1 MPKPF
6 TMKSQLLTFFF
17 VIVSIFSL
25 QAQENSVARQW
36 DEVVLQAIRNDN
48 ARPTIHAR
56 NLFHIHAAM
65 YDAWAIFDD
74 TAKTYLIGQSL
85 NGFNSPFNGIETPSS
100 IQVAREEAIT
110 YAAYRMLINRYQ
122 YSPNWLNTLTMA
134 NFVMLGLGYSTAI
147 TSTDYSDGDPAK
159 LGNYIASQYI
169 AYGNQDGSNQLLN
182 YSNQYYIPL
191 NPALLPVFAGNSNV
205 IDINRWQ
212 PLNLAN
218 FVDQNGFPGLP
229 TPAALSPEWGNV
241 KPFSLTEADKTVHIR
256 DGNFWNVYKDPGP
269 PPLLLPGDTA
279 TLDHP
284 FVFGNVM
291 VATWSS
297 HLTPDDA
304 TLIDISPASVC
315 NIPALPQTLTDYPN
329 FYNLL
334 EGGDIGTGRSLNPVT
349 GQPYAPELVKRGD
362 FTRVL
367 AEFWADGPQS
377 ETPPGHWFKI
387 MNVVH
392 DHPLFVR
399 KWGGEGEI
407 LNDLEWDV
415 KSYFAMGGAVHDAAI
430 CAWGIKGYYDGSR
443 PISVIRKMADNGQ
456 SSDPTLPNYHYQGL
470 PLIPDYIELVQP
482 ADTLNG
488 FMSGDIGEVKV
499 RSWKGPS
506 YIPNPTN
513 TYAGADWILA
523 KNWWPYQRPTFV
535 TPPFPGY
542 ISGHSTYSRTAA
554 EVMTAI
560 TGTEFFPGGIGE
572 FYAAQNQYL
581 VFEEGPSTD
590 VTLQWATY
598 RDAADQCSL
607 SRIWGGI
614 HAAFDD
620 IPGRKIGIELGP
632 QAVHYAE
639 SINNAVVPHVVNVT
653 FSDPIISSSDIGNSV
668 SAIFHFNRAMAP
680 AALPAVTFVST
691 DLIALGVLS
700 QTNSFWLNDSAF
712 VVEYAVAQATQ
723 QYSGIN
729 FRVVGGKATDGCFA
743 RAYVGG
749 NWKVDMIRPEVTAS
763 VASDIWVTDATAA
776 VGTTEVTLY
785 FNKTMDTNFPA
796 ILSFTDQMP
805 AGLSQNTTAGY
816 WFNAS
821 TYHAVFDV
829 TDLNEEWVNVNLH
842 SLSAIDLAGNPQVE
856 DTLLNVLNIDTRNPA
871 VNVVSSNTVLTDATA
886 GQTFQLTFTFEED
899 MNVSETPAVTFV
911 EGNPLLNSISL
922 LSSTWNS
929 ATEFVVDYLA
939 NDGQELF
946 PALTPIISAND
957 IHGNAAVVVESNV
970 FMIDTENP
978 TVIQIIPSTNLYQG
992 LTSDF
997 YIDVVYS
1004 EPMIASSAP
1013 TLTFADPFV
1022 LDYFT
1027 LTGAAWIDAVTY
1039 RFTYTLTLLDAPFTS
1054 LNLNVSLAD
1063 GLDAVGNPFI
1073 SSDFTDVISIDIIG
1087 SVSESALNAI
1097 HVFPNPSSDVV
1108 IVEGIHSM
1116 LNLTV
1121 RDEVGRIIHA
1131 GKSASRIE
1139 LNVSNWASGIYLME
1153 FNDGKGLKQVRF
1165 IKR

>member
-1 MPKPF
+1 
-6 TMKSQLLTFFF
+6 MKSFLLGLAILFTSAF
-17 VIVSIFSL
+17 SIH
-25 QAQENSVARQW
+25 AQEYSIARQW

-48 ARPTIHAR
+48 ARPTVHAR

-65 YDAWAIFDD
+65 YDAWALFDD
-74 TAKTYLIGQSL
+74 TSKTYLIGQTL
-85 NGFNSPFNGIETPSS
+85 NGFTSPFNGIESPLNVQ
-100 IQVAREEAIT
+100 IAREKAIT
-110 YAAYRMLINRYQ
+110 YAAYRLIVNRYQ

-134 NFVMLGLGYSTAI
+134 NFVMMGLGYN
-147 TSTDYSDGDPAK
+147 TSVTSIDYSDGDAAK
-159 LGNYIASQYI
+159 LGNYIAAQYI
-169 AYGNQDGSNQLLN
+169 AYGNQDGSNQQLN
-182 YSNQYYIPL
+182 YSNQYYFPI
-191 NPALLPVFAGNSNV
+191 NPALLPVFAGNPN
-205 IDINRWQ
+205 ILDINRWQ

-241 KPFSLTEADKTVHIR
+241 KPFSLTEADKTVHFR

-269 PPLLLPGDTA
+269 PPMLLAGDTA
-279 TLDHP
+279 SLNHP
-284 FVFGNVM
+284 FVYGNVM

-297 HLTPDDA
+297 HLSPDDPMV
-304 TLIDISPASVC
+304 IDISPASTC
-315 NIPALPQTLTDYPN
+315 NVLSYPETLSDYPS

-334 EGGDIGTGRSLNPVT
+334 EGGDNGMGRPLNPVS
-349 GQPYAPELVKRGD
+349 GLPYEPQMVKRGD

-367 AEFWADGPQS
+367 AEFWADGPSS

-387 MNVVH
+387 MNYVH

-407 LNDLEWDV
+407 LEDLEWDV
-415 KSYFAMGGAVHDAAI
+415 KAYFAMGGAVHDAAI

-443 PISVIRKMADNGQ
+443 PVSVIRKMADYGQ
-456 SSDPTLPNYHYQGL
+456 SASDTLPNYHPQGL
-470 PLIPDYIELVQP
+470 PLIPNYIELVQP
-482 ADTLNG
+482 QDTLSG
-488 FMSGDIGEVKV
+488 FMSGDIGQVKI
-499 RSWKGPS
+499 RTWKGPS

-513 TYAGADWILA
+513 TYAGVDWILA
-523 KNWWPYQRPTFV
+523 KNWWPYQRPSFV
-535 TPPFPGY
+535 TPPFPGF

-554 EVMTAI
+554 EVMTAL
-560 TGTEFFPGGIGE
+560 TGNEFFPGGMGE

-590 VTLQWATY
+590 ITLQWATY
-598 RDAADQCSL
+598 QDAADQCSL

-614 HAAFDD
+614 HAPYDD
-620 IPGRKIGIELGP
+620 IPGRKIGMEVGP
-632 QAVHYAE
+632 QAFHYAE
-639 SINNAVVPHVVNVT
+639 SINNAIVPHIVNVT
-653 FSDPIISSSDIGNSV
+653 FSDPIVSSSDIANTV
-668 SAIFHFNRAMAP
+668 SAFFHFNKPMSP
-680 AALPAVTFVST
+680 SDVPAVTFASI
-691 DLIALGVLS
+691 DLASLGILI
-700 QTNSFWLNDSAF
+700 QTNVFWLNDTVLVA
-712 VVEYAVAQATQ
+712 EYAVAQAFQ

-743 RAYVGG
+743 RAFVGG
-749 NWKVDMIRPEVTAS
+749 NWKIDMVRPEVTAS

-776 VGTTEVTLY
+776 AGTTEVTLY
-785 FNKTMDTNFPA
+785 FNKTMNTNFPA
-796 ILSFTDQMP
+796 ILSYTDQVP
-805 AGLSQNTTAGY
+805 AGLLQNTTAGY
-816 WFNAS
+816 WSNAS

-829 TDLNEEWVNVNLH
+829 SDMNEEWLNVNLH
-842 SLSAIDLAGNPQVE
+842 SLTASDLAGNLQVE

-871 VNVVSSNTVLTDATA
+871 VNVVSTNAVLTDATA

-899 MNVSETPAVTFV
+899 MNVSEIPLVTFV
-911 EGNPLLNSISL
+911 EGDPTINSISL

-929 ATEFVVDYLA
+929 ATEFVVEYLE

-946 PALTPIISAND
+946 SALTPIISVYD
-957 IHGNAAVVVESNV
+957 IHGNAAVDAEASV
-970 FMIDTENP
+970 FTIDTENP
-978 TVIQIIPSTNLYQG
+978 TVVQIIPSTTLYEG

-1004 EPMIASSAP
+1004 ESMSATATP
-1013 TLTFADPFV
+1013 TLTFADPII

-1027 LTGAAWIDAVTY
+1027 LTNGAWIDGFTY
-1039 RFTYTLTLLDAPFTS
+1039 RFIYTLTLQGMPFS
-1054 LNLNVSLAD
+1054 SADIDVNLANGTDEL
-1063 GLDAVGNPFI
+1063 GNPFI
-1073 SSDFTDVISIDIIG
+1073 TSDFADVLTIDIFG

-1121 RDEVGRIIHA
+1121 RDEVGRIIYA
-1131 GKSASRIE
+1131 GRSASRIE

-1153 FNDGKGLKQVRF
+1153 FNDGKGMKQVRF
-1165 IKR
+1165 IRR

>member
-1 MPKPF
+1 
-6 TMKSQLLTFFF
+6 MKSLLLGL
-17 VIVSIFSL
+17 SILFISVFSI
-25 QAQENSVARQW
+25 QAQEFSVARQW

-85 NGFNSPFNGIETPSS
+85 NGFNSPFDGIETPAN
-100 IQVAREEAIT
+100 IQVAREKAIT

-159 LGNYIASQYI
+159 LGNYIAAQYI

-182 YSNQYYIPL
+182 YSNQYYVPV
-191 NPALLPVFAGNSNV
+191 NAPMLPVFPGNPNNTY
-205 IDINRWQ
+205 INRWQ

-229 TPAALSPEWGNV
+229 TPSALSHEWGNV
-241 KPFSLTEADKTVHIR
+241 KPFSLTEADKTVHFR
-256 DGNFWNVYKDPGP
+256 DGNFWNVYKDPGM
-269 PPLLLPGDTA
+269 LPVLSPNDTA
-279 TLDHP
+279 TLDNP

-297 HLTPDDA
+297 HLSPDDA

-315 NIPALPQTLTDYPN
+315 NIPALPETPNDYPN

-349 GQPYAPELVKRGD
+349 GQPYTPELVKRGD

-399 KWGGEGEI
+399 KWGGEGEV

-415 KSYFAMGGAVHDAAI
+415 KAYFAMGGAVHDAAI

-443 PISVIRKMADNGQ
+443 PVSVIRKMADNGQ
-456 SSDPTLPNYHYQGL
+456 SSDPALPNYHFQGL

-488 FMSGDIGEVKV
+488 FMSGDIGQVKV
-499 RSWKGPS
+499 RAWKGPS

-535 TPPFPGY
+535 TPPFAGY
-542 ISGHSTYSRTAA
+542 ISGHSTFSRTAA

-572 FYAAQNQYL
+572 FLATQNQYL

-614 HAAFDD
+614 HAAYDD

-632 QAVHYAE
+632 QAVHFAE
-639 SINNAVVPHVVNVT
+639 TINNAVVPHVVNVT
-653 FSDPIISSSDIGNSV
+653 FSDPIISSADIGNSV

-796 ILSFTDQMP
+796 ILSFTDQTP
-805 AGLSQNTTAGY
+805 AGLSQNTAAGY
-816 WFNAS
+816 WSNAS

-829 TDLNEEWVNVNLH
+829 SDMNEQLENVNLH

-871 VNVVSSNTVLTDATA
+871 VNVISSNTVLTDATA

-899 MNVSETPAVTFV
+899 MNVSETPVVTFA

-929 ATEFVVDYLA
+929 ATEFVVEYLE

-946 PALTPIISAND
+946 PALTPIINAND

-997 YIDVVYS
+997 YIEVVYS

-1054 LNLNVSLAD
+1054 LNLNVGLAD

-1121 RDEVGRIIHA
+1121 RDEVGRIIHT

-1153 FNDGKGLKQVRF
+1153 FNDGKGLKQVRL

>member
-1 MPKPF
+1 MRAKF
-6 TMKSQLLTFFF
+6 ILF
-17 VIVSIFSL
+17 VILFLSVFFGN
-25 QAQENSVARQW
+25 AQEQSVARAW

-65 YDAWAIFDD
+65 YDAWALFDD
-74 TAKTYLIGQSL
+74 TAKTYLIGQNL
-85 NGFNSPFNGIETPSS
+85 NGFNSAYNGLAEPAD
-100 IQVAREEAIT
+100 IQIAREKAIS
-110 YAAYRMLINRYQ
+110 YAAYRMIINRYQ
-122 YSPNWLNTLTMA
+122 YSPNYANTLTMA
-134 NFVMLGLGYSTAI
+134 NFIMLGLGYSTAVNSI
-147 TSTDYSDGDPAK
+147 DYSDGDPAK

-182 YSNQYYIPL
+182 YSNQYYVPV
-191 NPALLPVFAGNSNV
+191 NAPMLPVFPGNPNNTY
-205 IDINRWQ
+205 INRWQ

-229 TPAALSPEWGNV
+229 TPSALSPEWGNV
-241 KPFSLTEADKTVHIR
+241 KPFSLTEADKTIHFR
-256 DGNFWNVYKDPGP
+256 DGNFWNVFKDPGAP
-269 PPLLLPGDTA
+269 PVLLPTDT
-279 TLDHP
+279 TSLDHP
-284 FVFGNVM
+284 FVYGNVM

-297 HLTPDDA
+297 HLSPDD
-304 TLIDISPASVC
+304 TLLIDISPASVC
-315 NIPALPQTLTDYPN
+315 NIPALPETPNDYPN

-334 EGGDIGTGRSLNPVT
+334 EGGDIGTGRELNPIT
-349 GQPYAPELVKRGD
+349 GQPYTPELVKRGD

-367 AEFWADGPQS
+367 AEFWADGPSS

-407 LNDLEWDV
+407 LDDLEWDV
-415 KSYFAMGGAVHDAAI
+415 KSYFAMGGAMHDAAI
-430 CAWGIKGYYDGSR
+430 CAWGIKGFYDGSR
-443 PISVIRKMADNGQ
+443 PVSVIRKMADNGQ
-456 SSDPTLPNYHYQGL
+456 SSDSLLPNYHFQGL
-470 PLIPDYIELVQP
+470 PLIPNYIELVQP

-488 FMSGDIGEVKV
+488 FMTGDIGQVKV
-499 RSWKGPS
+499 RAWKGPN
-506 YIPNPTN
+506 YIPNPLN

-535 TPPFPGY
+535 TPPFAGY

-560 TGTEFFPGGIGE
+560 TGSEFFPGGIGE
-572 FYAAQNQYL
+572 FLATQDQYL

-614 HAAFDD
+614 HAGFDD

-632 QAVHYAE
+632 QAVQFAE
-639 SINNAVVPHVVNVT
+639 SINNAVVPHVVSVT
-653 FSDPIISSSDIGNSV
+653 FSDPIISSSDIGNNV
-668 SAIFHFNRAMAP
+668 SAFFNFNKPMSAGAI
-680 AALPAVTFVST
+680 PAVTFASV
-691 DLIALGVLS
+691 DLSALGILTQS
-700 QTNSFWLNDSAF
+700 NIFWLNDSTL
-712 VVEYAVAQATQ
+712 VVEYLVAQATQ
-723 QYSGIN
+723 PYSGIN
-729 FRVVGGKATDGCFA
+729 FRVVGGKGIDGCFA

-749 NWKVDMIRPEVTAS
+749 NWKVDMVRPEVTAS
-763 VASDIWVTDATAA
+763 VASDIWITDATAT

-785 FNKTMDTNFPA
+785 FNKTMDTNAPA
-796 ILSFTDQMP
+796 ILSFTDQAP
-805 AGLSQNTTAGY
+805 AGLSQEIAAGY
-816 WFNAS
+816 WSNAS
-821 TYHAVFDV
+821 TYHAVFNV
-829 TDLNEEWVNVNLH
+829 TDLNEEWVNVALH
-842 SLSAIDLAGNPQVE
+842 SLTASDLAGNLQIE
-856 DTLLNVLNIDTRNPA
+856 DTLIDVLNIDTRNPA
-871 VNVVSSNTVLTDATA
+871 VNVVASNNVLSDATA
-886 GQTFQLTFTFEED
+886 GQTFQLTFTFDED
-899 MNVSETPAVTFV
+899 VNNSETPVVTFV
-911 EGNPLLNSISL
+911 EGNPELNSISL

-929 ATEFVVDYLA
+929 ASEFVVEYLE
-939 NDGQELF
+939 NDGQELL
-946 PALTPIISAND
+946 PALTPMISAND

-978 TVIQIIPSTNLYQG
+978 TVVQIIPSTTLYEG

-1004 EPMIASSAP
+1004 EAMTASTAP
-1013 TLTFADPFV
+1013 VLTFADPFI

-1027 LTGAAWIDAVTY
+1027 QTGGAWIDGTTY
-1039 RFTYTLTLLDAPFTS
+1039 RFTYTLTTLDAPFTS
-1054 LNLNVSLAD
+1054 MNLTVSLANGID
-1063 GLDAVGNPFI
+1063 LVGNPFI
-1073 SSDFTDVISIDIIG
+1073 NSDFVDVISIDIVG

-1139 LNVSNWASGIYLME
+1139 LNVSSWASGIYLME

-1165 IKR
+1165 IKK

>member
-1 MPKPF
+1 
-6 TMKSQLLTFFF
+6 MKAKIILSVLFIL
-17 VIVSIFSL
+17 SIFYSS
-25 QAQENSVARQW
+25 AQEYSVARQW

-48 ARPTIHAR
+48 ARPTVHAR

-85 NGFNSPFNGIETPSS
+85 NGFNSTYNGMAEPTN
-100 IQVAREEAIT
+100 IQIAREKAIS

-122 YSPNWLNTLTMA
+122 FSPNWANTLTMA
-134 NFVMLGLGYSTAI
+134 NFVMFGLGYNTSVI
-147 TSTDYSDGDPAK
+147 STDYSDGDPAK
-159 LGNYIASQYI
+159 LGNYIAAQYI

-182 YSNQYYIPL
+182 YANQYYVPV
-191 NPALLPVFAGNSNV
+191 NTPLLPVFPGNPNLT
-205 IDINRWQ
+205 DINHWQ

-241 KPFSLTEADKTVHIR
+241 KPFSLTEADKTVHFR
-256 DGNFWNVYKDPGP
+256 NGNFWNVFKDPGMP
-269 PPLLLPGDTA
+269 PMLMPGDTA

-284 FVFGNVM
+284 FVWGNVM

-297 HLTPDDA
+297 HLSPDDT

-315 NIPALPQTLTDYPN
+315 NVQALPETFADFPQ

-334 EGGDIGTGRSLNPVT
+334 EGGDNGIGRPLNPIT
-349 GQPYAPELVKRGD
+349 GQPYSPQWVKRGD

-367 AEFWADGPQS
+367 AEFWADGPSS

-399 KWGGEGEI
+399 KWAGEGEI
-407 LNDLEWDV
+407 LDDLEWDV
-415 KSYFAMGGAVHDAAI
+415 KAYFAMGGAVHDAAI

-456 SSDPTLPNYHYQGL
+456 SSDPSLPNYHFQGL
-470 PLIPDYIELVQP
+470 PLIPNYIELVQP

-488 FMSGDIGEVKV
+488 FMSGDIGQVKI
-499 RSWKGPS
+499 RTWKGPS
-506 YIPNPTN
+506 YIPNPLN
-513 TYAGADWILA
+513 TYAGVGWILA
-523 KNWWPYQRPTFV
+523 KNWWPYQRPSFV

-542 ISGHSTYSRTAA
+542 VSGHSTYSRTAA
-554 EVMTAI
+554 EVMTMI
-560 TGTEFFPGGIGE
+560 TGSQFFPGGMGE
-572 FYAAQNQYL
+572 FFAAQNQYL

-590 VTLQWATY
+590 VDLQWATY
-598 RDAADQCSL
+598 QDASDQCSL

-614 HAAFDD
+614 HAPFDD
-620 IPGRKIGIELGP
+620 IAGRKIGIELGP
-632 QAVHYAE
+632 QAVHFAE
-639 SINNAVVPHVVNVT
+639 SINNAVVPHVVSVT

-668 SAIFHFNRAMAP
+668 SAFFHFNKPMSAGAIP
-680 AALPAVTFVST
+680 TVTFASV
-691 DLIALGVLS
+691 DLSALGVLTQS
-700 QTNSFWLNDSAF
+700 NVFWLNDSTL
-712 VVEYAVAQATQ
+712 VVDYLVAQATQ
-723 QYSGIN
+723 PYSGIN
-729 FRVVGGKATDGCFA
+729 LRVVGGKGLDGCFA

-749 NWKVDMIRPEVTAS
+749 NWKIDMVRPEVTAS
-763 VASDIWVTDATAA
+763 VASDIWVTDATA
-776 VGTTEVTLY
+776 VTGTTEVTLY
-785 FNKTMDTNFPA
+785 FNKTMNTNFPA
-796 ILSFTDQMP
+796 ILSFTDQTP
-805 AGLSQNTTAGY
+805 LGLSQNTAAGY
-816 WFNAS
+816 WSNAS
-821 TYHAVFDV
+821 TYHAVFNV
-829 TDLNEEWVNVNLH
+829 TDLNEEWVNVALH
-842 SLSAIDLAGNPQVE
+842 SLTASDLAGNLQIE

-871 VNVVSSNTVLTDATA
+871 VNVVSSNTVLTDATT

-899 MNVSETPAVTFV
+899 MNVSETPVVTFV
-911 EGNPLLNSISL
+911 EGDPELNSISL
-922 LSSTWNS
+922 ISSTWTS
-929 ATEFVVDYLA
+929 ATEYVVEYLE

-946 PALTPIISAND
+946 PALTPMISATD

-978 TVIQIIPSTNLYQG
+978 TVVQIIPSTTLYEG

-1004 EPMIASSAP
+1004 EAMTASTAP
-1013 TLTFADPFV
+1013 VLTFADPFV

-1027 LTGAAWIDAVTY
+1027 QTGATWINATTY

-1054 LNLNVSLAD
+1054 MNLTVSLAN
-1063 GLDAVGNPFI
+1063 GLDLVGNPFI
-1073 SSDFTDVISIDIIG
+1073 NSDFADVISIDIVG

-1097 HVFPNPSSDVV
+1097 HVFPNPSSDMV

-1165 IKR
+1165 IKK

>member
-1 MPKPF
+1 MKP
-6 TMKSQLLTFFF
+6 LLLGFLLL
-17 VIVSIFSL
+17 IISAFSM
-25 QAQENSVARQW
+25 QAQEYSVARQW

-74 TAKTYLIGQSL
+74 TAKTYLIGQTL
-85 NGFNSPFNGIETPSS
+85 NGFNSPFDGIEAPEN
-100 IQVAREEAIT
+100 IQVAREKAIT
-110 YAAYRMLINRYQ
+110 YAAYRMIVNRYQ
-122 YSPNWLNTLTMA
+122 FSPNWLNTLTMA
-134 NFVMLGLGYSTAI
+134 NFVMFGMGYNTSV

-159 LGNYIASQYI
+159 LGNYIAAQYI

-182 YSNQYYIPL
+182 YSNQYYV
-191 NPALLPVFAGNSNV
+191 PANAPMLPVFPGNPNNTF
-205 IDINRWQ
+205 INRWQ

-229 TPAALSPEWGNV
+229 TPSALSPEWGNV
-241 KPFSLTEADKTVHIR
+241 KPFSLTESDKTVKFR

-269 PPLLLPGDTA
+269 PPLLLPEDTA
-279 TLDHP
+279 TLEHP

-315 NIPALPQTLTDYPN
+315 NIPALPETPNDYPN

-334 EGGDIGTGRSLNPVT
+334 QGGDIGTGRPLNPVT
-349 GQPYAPELVKRGD
+349 GQPYSPEFVKRGD

-392 DHPLFVR
+392 DHPLFVK
-399 KWGGEGEI
+399 KWAGEGEI
-407 LNDLEWDV
+407 LDDLEWDV
-415 KSYFAMGGAVHDAAI
+415 KAYFAMGGAMHDAAI
-430 CAWGIKGYYDGSR
+430 CAWGIKGFYDGSR
-443 PISVIRKMADNGQ
+443 PVSVIRKMADNGQ

-470 PLIPDYIELVQP
+470 PLIPGFIELVQP
-482 ADTLNG
+482 ADVGNV
-488 FMSGDIGEVKV
+488 FMSGDIGQVKI

-535 TPPFPGY
+535 TPPFAGY

-572 FYAAQNQYL
+572 FLATQNQYL

-614 HAAFDD
+614 HAAYDD

-639 SINNAVVPHVVNVT
+639 AINDAVVPHVVNVT
-653 FSDPIISSSDIGNSV
+653 FSDPIISSSDIGNNV
-668 SAIFHFNRAMAP
+668 SAIFHFNRAMSP
-680 AALPAVTFVST
+680 AALPTVSFASI
-691 DLIALGVLS
+691 DLESMGILTQS
-700 QTNSFWLNDSAF
+700 NIFWLNDSAL
-712 VVEYAVAQATQ
+712 VVEYTVAQADQ

-729 FRVVGGKATDGCFA
+729 FRVLGGKATDGCFA
-743 RAYVGG
+743 RAFIGG
-749 NWKVDMIRPEVTAS
+749 SWKIDMVRPEVTAA
-763 VASDIWVTDATAA
+763 VASDIWITDATAA
-776 VGTTEVTLY
+776 AGTTEVTLY

-796 ILSFTDQMP
+796 ILSFTDQTP
-805 AGLSQNTTAGY
+805 AGLSQNTAAGY
-816 WFNAS
+816 WSNAS
-821 TYHAVFDV
+821 TYHAVFNV
-829 TDLNEEWVNVNLH
+829 SDLNEEWVNVNLH
-842 SLSAIDLAGNPQVE
+842 SFTASDLAGNLQIE
-856 DTLLNVLNIDTRNPA
+856 DTLVNVLNIDTRNPVFNA
-871 VNVVSSNTVLTDATA
+871 VSSNAVLTDATA

-899 MNVSETPAVTFV
+899 MNVSETPTVTFV
-911 EGNPLLNSISL
+911 EGDPLLNSISL
-922 LSSTWNS
+922 LSSNWNS
-929 ATEFVVDYLA
+929 ATEFVVEYLE

-946 PALTPIISAND
+946 PALTPIISVYD
-957 IHGNAAVVVESNV
+957 IHGNAVVDADGSV
-970 FMIDTENP
+970 FAIDTENP
-978 TVIQIIPSTNLYQG
+978 TVVQIIPSTTLYEG

-997 YIDVVYS
+997 YIDVIYS
-1004 EPMIASSAP
+1004 EAMSPTATP
-1013 TLTFADPFV
+1013 TLTFEDPFV

-1027 LTGAAWIDAVTY
+1027 LTGATWIDAVTY

-1054 LNLNVSLAD
+1054 LNLNVSLTD

-1073 SSDFTDVISIDIIG
+1073 SSDFTDVISIDIVG
-1087 SVSESALNAI
+1087 SVSDSALNTI
-1097 HVFPNPSSDVV
+1097 HIFPNPSSDRV

-1121 RDEVGRIIHA
+1121 RDEVGRIIYA
-1131 GKSASRIE
+1131 GRSASRIE

-1153 FNDGKGLKQVRF
+1153 FNDGKGMKQVRF
-1165 IKR
+1165 VKK

>member
-1 MPKPF
+1 
-6 TMKSQLLTFFF
+6 MKAKFILF
-17 VIVSIFSL
+17 VILILSVYFGN
-25 QAQENSVARQW
+25 AQEYSVARQW

-85 NGFNSPFNGIETPSS
+85 NGFNSPFDGIETPSN
-100 IQVAREEAIT
+100 IQTARETAIT

-122 YSPNWLNTLTMA
+122 YSPSWSNTLTMA
-134 NFVMLGLGYSTAI
+134 NFVMLGLGYNTAV
-147 TSTDYSDGDPAK
+147 TSTNYSDGDPAK
-159 LGNYIASQYI
+159 LGNYIAAQYI

-182 YSNQYYIPL
+182 YANQYYAPV
-191 NPALLPVFAGNSNV
+191 NAPMLPVFPGNPNNTY
-205 IDINRWQ
+205 INRWQ

-229 TPAALSPEWGNV
+229 TPSALSPEWGNV
-241 KPFSLTEADKTVHIR
+241 KPFSLTEADKTVHFR
-256 DGNFWNVYKDPGP
+256 DGNFWNVFKDPGAP
-269 PPLLLPGDTA
+269 PILLPTDT
-279 TLDHP
+279 TSLDHP
-284 FVFGNVM
+284 FVYGNVM

-297 HLTPDDA
+297 HLTPDDT

-315 NIPALPQTLTDYPN
+315 NIPALPETPNDYPN

-349 GQPYAPELVKRGD
+349 GQPYTPELVKRGD

-392 DHPLFVR
+392 DHPLFVK

-407 LNDLEWDV
+407 LDDLEWDV
-415 KSYFAMGGAVHDAAI
+415 KAYFAMGGAVHDAAI

-443 PISVIRKMADNGQ
+443 PVSVIRKMADNGQ
-456 SSDPTLPNYHYQGL
+456 SSNPSLPNYHFQGL
-470 PLIPDYIELVQP
+470 PLIPNYIELVQP

-535 TPPFPGY
+535 TPPFAGY

-614 HAAFDD
+614 HAGFDD

-632 QAVHYAE
+632 QAVHFAE
-639 SINNAVVPHVVNVT
+639 NIHNVVVPHVVNVT
-653 FSDPIISSSDIGNSV
+653 FSDPIISSSDIGNTV

-680 AALPAVTFVST
+680 AVLPTVTFASV
-691 DLIALGVLS
+691 DLASLGILTQSNV
-700 QTNSFWLNDSAF
+700 FWLNDSAL
-712 VVEYAVAQATQ
+712 VVEYAVAQADQ

-749 NWKVDMIRPEVTAS
+749 NWKIDMVRPELTAS

-776 VGTTEVTLY
+776 AGTTEVTLY

-796 ILSFTDQMP
+796 ILSFTDQTP
-805 AGLSQNTTAGY
+805 AGLSQNTAAGY
-816 WFNAS
+816 WSNSS
-821 TYHAVFDV
+821 TYHAVFNV
-829 TDLNEEWVNVNLH
+829 SDLNEEWVNVNLH
-842 SLSAIDLAGNPQVE
+842 SLTASDLAGNLQIE
-856 DTLLNVLNIDTRNPA
+856 DTLLNVLNIDTHNPA
-871 VNVVSSNTVLTDATA
+871 VNVVSTNAVLTDATA

-899 MNVSETPAVTFV
+899 MNVSQIPVVTFV
-911 EGNPLLNSISL
+911 EGDPTINSISL

-929 ATEFVVDYLA
+929 ATEFVVEYLE

-946 PALTPIISAND
+946 SALTPIISVYD
-957 IHGNAAVVVESNV
+957 IHGNAAVDADASV
-970 FMIDTENP
+970 FTIDTENP
-978 TVIQIIPSTNLYQG
+978 TVVQIIPSTTLYEG

-1004 EPMIASSAP
+1004 ETMSASVTP

-1027 LTGAAWIDAVTY
+1027 LTGATWIDAVTY

-1054 LNLNVSLAD
+1054 LNLNVSLAG

-1131 GKSASRIE
+1131 GRSASRIE

-1165 IKR
+1165 VKK

>member
-1 MPKPF
+1 
-6 TMKSQLLTFFF
+6 MKSFLLGL
-17 VIVSIFSL
+17 SILFISVFSI
-25 QAQENSVARQW
+25 QAQEFSVARQW

-65 YDAWAIFDD
+65 YDAWALFDD

-85 NGFNSPFNGIETPSS
+85 NGFNSPFNGIETPAN
-100 IQVAREEAIT
+100 IQLAREKAIT

-134 NFVMLGLGYSTAI
+134 NFVMFGLGYNTAE

-159 LGNYIASQYI
+159 LGNYIAAQYI

-182 YSNQYYIPL
+182 YSNQYYVPV
-191 NPALLPVFAGNSNV
+191 NAPMLPVFPGNPNNTY
-205 IDINRWQ
+205 INRWQ

-229 TPAALSPEWGNV
+229 TPAALSHEWGNV
-241 KPFSLTEADKTVHIR
+241 KPFSLTEADKTVHFR
-256 DGNFWNVYKDPGP
+256 DGNFWNVYKDPGM
-269 PPLLLPGDTA
+269 LPVLSPNDTA
-279 TLDHP
+279 TLDNP

-297 HLTPDDA
+297 HLSPDDA

-315 NIPALPQTLTDYPN
+315 NIPALPETPNDYPN

-334 EGGDIGTGRSLNPVT
+334 EGGDIGAGRSLNPVT
-349 GQPYAPELVKRGD
+349 GQPYTPELVKRGD

-399 KWGGEGEI
+399 KWGGEGEV

-415 KSYFAMGGAVHDAAI
+415 KAYFAMGGAVHDAAI

-443 PISVIRKMADNGQ
+443 PVSVIRKMADNGQ
-456 SSDPTLPNYHYQGL
+456 SSDPALPNYHFQGL
-470 PLIPDYIELVQP
+470 PLIPNYIELVQP

-488 FMSGDIGEVKV
+488 FMSGDIGQVKV
-499 RSWKGPS
+499 RAWKGPS

-535 TPPFPGY
+535 TPPFAGY
-542 ISGHSTYSRTAA
+542 ISGHSTFSRTAA

-572 FYAAQNQYL
+572 FLATQNQYL

-614 HAAFDD
+614 HAAYDD

-632 QAVHYAE
+632 QAVHFAE
-639 SINNAVVPHVVNVT
+639 TINNAVVPHVVNVT
-653 FSDPIISSSDIGNSV
+653 FSDPIISSADIGNSV

-763 VASDIWVTDATAA
+763 VAADIWVTDATAA

-796 ILSFTDQMP
+796 ILSFTDQTP

-816 WFNAS
+816 WSNAS

-829 TDLNEEWVNVNLH
+829 SDMNEQLENVNLH

-899 MNVSETPAVTFV
+899 MNVSETPLVTFA
-911 EGNPLLNSISL
+911 EGDPLLNSISL
-922 LSSTWNS
+922 LSSNWNS
-929 ATEFVVDYLA
+929 STEFVVEYLE

-1087 SVSESALNAI
+1087 SVSESALNSI

-1165 IKR
+1165 VKK

>member
-1 MPKPF
+1 
-6 TMKSQLLTFFF
+6 MKSLLLAL
-17 VIVSIFSL
+17 SILFISAFSV
-25 QAQENSVARQW
+25 QAQEYSVARQW
-36 DEVVLQAIRNDN
+36 DEVVIQAIRNDN

-85 NGFNSPFNGIETPSS
+85 NGFNSPFNGIETPAN
-100 IQVAREEAIT
+100 IQLAREKAIT

-134 NFVMLGLGYSTAI
+134 NFVMFGLGYNTAE

-169 AYGNQDGSNQLLN
+169 AYGNQDGSNQQLN

-191 NPALLPVFAGNSNV
+191 NPALLPVFAGNPNV

-256 DGNFWNVYKDPGP
+256 DGNYWNVYKDPGP

-284 FVFGNVM
+284 FVYGNVM

-297 HLTPDDA
+297 HLSPDDPM
-304 TLIDISPASVC
+304 IMDISPASTC
-315 NIPALPQTLTDYPN
+315 NVLSYPETWADYPS

-334 EGGDIGTGRSLNPVT
+334 EGGDNGMGRPLNPVT
-349 GQPYAPELVKRGD
+349 GLPYAPQLVKRGD

-387 MNVVH
+387 MNYVH

-399 KWGGEGEI
+399 KWGGEGEV
-407 LNDLEWDV
+407 LEDLEWDV
-415 KSYFAMGGAVHDAAI
+415 KAYFAMGGAVHDAAI

-443 PISVIRKMADNGQ
+443 PVSAIRKMADYGQ
-456 SSDPTLPNYHYQGL
+456 STSDTLPNYHPLGL
-470 PLIPDYIELVQP
+470 PLIPNYFELVQP

-488 FMSGDIGEVKV
+488 FMSGDIGQVKI
-499 RSWKGPS
+499 RTWKGPS
-506 YIPNPTN
+506 YIPNPVN
-513 TYAGADWILA
+513 TYAGVDWILA
-523 KNWWPYQRPTFV
+523 KNWWPYQRPSFV

-554 EVMTAI
+554 EVMTAL
-560 TGTEFFPGGIGE
+560 TGTEFFPGGMGE

-590 VTLQWATY
+590 ITLQWATY
-598 RDAADQCSL
+598 QDAADQCSL

-614 HAAFDD
+614 HAPYDD
-620 IPGRKIGIELGP
+620 IPGRKIGMEMGP
-632 QAVHYAE
+632 QAFHFAE

-653 FSDPIISSSDIGNSV
+653 FSDPIISSSDIGNTV
-668 SAIFHFNRAMAP
+668 SATFHFNRAMAA
-680 AALPAVTFVST
+680 AALPTVTFASV
-691 DLIALGVLS
+691 DLASLGILTQS
-700 QTNSFWLNDSAF
+700 NMFWLNDSSL
-712 VVEYAVAQATQ
+712 VVEYLVAQANQ

-729 FRVVGGKATDGCFA
+729 FRVLGGKATDGCFA
-743 RAYVGG
+743 RAFIGG
-749 NWKVDMIRPEVTAS
+749 NWKIDMVRPELTAS

-776 VGTTEVTLY
+776 AGTTEVTLY

-796 ILSFTDQMP
+796 ILSFTDQTP

-816 WFNAS
+816 WSNAS

-829 TDLNEEWVNVNLH
+829 SDMDEDWLNVNLH
-842 SLSAIDLAGNPQVE
+842 SLTASDLAGNLQVE

-871 VNVVSSNTVLTDATA
+871 VNVVSTNAVLTDATA

-899 MNVSETPAVTFV
+899 MNVSEIPVVTFV
-911 EGNPLLNSISL
+911 EGDPTINSISL

-929 ATEFVVDYLA
+929 ATEFVVEYLE

-946 PALTPIISAND
+946 SALTPIISVYD
-957 IHGNAAVVVESNV
+957 IHGNAAVDADASV
-970 FMIDTENP
+970 FTIDTENP
-978 TVIQIIPSTNLYQG
+978 TVVQIIPSTTLYEG

-1004 EPMIASSAP
+1004 ETMSASVTP
-1013 TLTFADPFV
+1013 TLTFADPFI

-1027 LTGAAWIDAVTY
+1027 LTNGAWIDGITY
-1039 RFTYTLTLLDAPFTS
+1039 RFTYTLTLQGMPFSSADIDVNLANGTDA
-1054 LNLNVSLAD
+1054 L
-1063 GLDAVGNPFI
+1063 GNPFI
-1073 SSDFTDVISIDIIG
+1073 TSDFVDVLTIDIFG

-1121 RDEVGRIIHA
+1121 RDEVGRIIYA
-1131 GKSASRIE
+1131 GRSASRIE

-1153 FNDGKGLKQVRF
+1153 FNDGKGMKQVRF

>member
-1 MPKPF
+1 
-6 TMKSQLLTFFF
+6 MKAKFILF
-17 VIVSIFSL
+17 VILILSVYFGN
-25 QAQENSVARQW
+25 AQEYSVARQW

-85 NGFNSPFNGIETPSS
+85 NGFNSPFDGIETPSN
-100 IQVAREEAIT
+100 IQTARETAIT

-122 YSPNWLNTLTMA
+122 YSPSWSNTLTMA
-134 NFVMLGLGYSTAI
+134 NFVMLGLGYNTAV
-147 TSTDYSDGDPAK
+147 TSTNYSDGDPAK
-159 LGNYIASQYI
+159 LGNYIAAQYI

-182 YSNQYYIPL
+182 YANQYYAPV
-191 NPALLPVFAGNSNV
+191 NAPMLPVFPGNPNNTY
-205 IDINRWQ
+205 INRWQ

-229 TPAALSPEWGNV
+229 TPSALSPEWGNV
-241 KPFSLTEADKTVHIR
+241 KPFSLTEADKTVHFR
-256 DGNFWNVYKDPGP
+256 DGNFWNVFKDPGAP
-269 PPLLLPGDTA
+269 PILLPTDT
-279 TLDHP
+279 TSLDHP
-284 FVFGNVM
+284 FVYGNVM

-297 HLTPDDA
+297 HLTPDDT

-315 NIPALPQTLTDYPN
+315 NIPALPETPNDYPN

-349 GQPYAPELVKRGD
+349 GQPYTPELVKRGD

-392 DHPLFVR
+392 DHPLFVK

-407 LNDLEWDV
+407 LDDLEWDV
-415 KSYFAMGGAVHDAAI
+415 KAYFAMGGAVHDAAI

-443 PISVIRKMADNGQ
+443 PVSVIRKMADNGQ
-456 SSDPTLPNYHYQGL
+456 SSNPSLPNYHFQGL
-470 PLIPDYIELVQP
+470 PLIPNYIELVQP

-535 TPPFPGY
+535 TPPFAGY

-614 HAAFDD
+614 HAGFDD

-632 QAVHYAE
+632 QAVHFAE
-639 SINNAVVPHVVNVT
+639 NIHNAVVPHVVNVT
-653 FSDPIISSSDIGNSV
+653 FSDPIISSSDIGNTV

-680 AALPAVTFVST
+680 AVLPTVTFASV
-691 DLIALGVLS
+691 DLASLGILTQSNV
-700 QTNSFWLNDSAF
+700 FWLNDSAL
-712 VVEYAVAQATQ
+712 VVEYAVAQADQ

-749 NWKVDMIRPEVTAS
+749 NWKIDMVRPELTAS

-776 VGTTEVTLY
+776 AGTTEVTLY

-796 ILSFTDQMP
+796 ILSFTDQTP
-805 AGLSQNTTAGY
+805 AGLSQNTAAGY
-816 WFNAS
+816 WSNSS
-821 TYHAVFDV
+821 TYHAVFNV
-829 TDLNEEWVNVNLH
+829 SDLNEEWVNVNLH
-842 SLSAIDLAGNPQVE
+842 SLTASDLAGNLQIE
-856 DTLLNVLNIDTRNPA
+856 DTLLNVLNIDTHNPA
-871 VNVVSSNTVLTDATA
+871 VNVVSTNAVLTDATA

-899 MNVSETPAVTFV
+899 MNVSQIPVVTFV
-911 EGNPLLNSISL
+911 EGDPTINSISL

-929 ATEFVVDYLA
+929 ATEFVVEYLE

-946 PALTPIISAND
+946 SALTPIISVYD
-957 IHGNAAVVVESNV
+957 IHGNAAVDADASV
-970 FMIDTENP
+970 FTIDTENP
-978 TVIQIIPSTNLYQG
+978 TVVQIIPSTTLYEG

-1004 EPMIASSAP
+1004 ETMSASVTP

-1027 LTGAAWIDAVTY
+1027 LTGATWIDAVTY

-1054 LNLNVSLAD
+1054 LNLNVSLAG

-1131 GKSASRIE
+1131 GRSASRIE

-1165 IKR
+1165 VKK

>member
-1 MPKPF
+1 
-6 TMKSQLLTFFF
+6 MKSQLLTLFF

-85 NGFNSPFNGIETPSS
+85 NGFNSPFNGIETPAN
-100 IQVAREEAIT
+100 IQLAREKAIT

-122 YSPNWLNTLTMA
+122 FSPNWVNTLTMA
-134 NFVMLGLGYSTAI
+134 NFVMLGLGYNTAI

-159 LGNYIASQYI
+159 LGNYIAAQYI

-182 YSNQYYIPL
+182 YSNQYYVPV
-191 NPALLPVFAGNSNV
+191 NAPMLPVFPGNPNNTF
-205 IDINRWQ
+205 INRWQ

-229 TPAALSPEWGNV
+229 TPSALSPEWGNV
-241 KPFSLTEADKTVHIR
+241 KPFSLTEADKTVHVR

-315 NIPALPQTLTDYPN
+315 NIPALPETPNDYPN

-349 GQPYAPELVKRGD
+349 GQPYTPELVKRGD

-407 LNDLEWDV
+407 LDDLEWDV
-415 KSYFAMGGAVHDAAI
+415 KSYFAMGGAMHDAAI

-443 PISVIRKMADNGQ
+443 PVSVIRKMADNGQ

-470 PLIPDYIELVQP
+470 PLIPGYIELVQP
-482 ADTLNG
+482 ADTLSG
-488 FMSGDIGEVKV
+488 FMSGDIGQVKIL
-499 RSWKGPS
+499 SWKGPS

-535 TPPFPGY
+535 TPPFAGY

-560 TGTEFFPGGIGE
+560 TGSEFFPGGIGE
-572 FYAAQNQYL
+572 FLATQNQYL

-614 HAAFDD
+614 HAAYDD
-620 IPGRKIGIELGP
+620 MPGRKIGIEVGP
-632 QAVHYAE
+632 QAVHFAE
-639 SINNAVVPHVVNVT
+639 TINDAVVPHVVNVT
-653 FSDPIISSSDIGNSV
+653 FSDPIISSSDIGNTV
-668 SAIFHFNRAMAP
+668 SATFHFNRAMAP
-680 AALPAVTFVST
+680 AALPTVTFASV
-691 DLIALGVLS
+691 DLASLGVLTQS
-700 QTNSFWLNDSAF
+700 NMFWLNDSAL
-712 VVEYAVAQATQ
+712 VVEYAVAQANQ

-729 FRVVGGKATDGCFA
+729 FRVLGGKATDGCFA
-743 RAYVGG
+743 RAFIGG
-749 NWKVDMIRPEVTAS
+749 NWKIDMVRPELTAS

-776 VGTTEVTLY
+776 AGTTEVTLY

-796 ILSFTDQMP
+796 ILSFTDQTP
-805 AGLSQNTTAGY
+805 AGLSQNTAAGY
-816 WFNAS
+816 WSNAS
-821 TYHAVFDV
+821 TYHAVFNV
-829 TDLNEEWVNVNLH
+829 SDLNEEWVNVNLH
-842 SLSAIDLAGNPQVE
+842 SLTASDLAGNLQVE

-871 VNVVSSNTVLTDATA
+871 VNVVSSNAVLTDATA

-899 MNVSETPAVTFV
+899 MNVSETPMVTFV
-911 EGNPLLNSISL
+911 EGNPELSSISL
-922 LSSTWNS
+922 ISSTWNS
-929 ATEFVVDYLA
+929 ASEFVVEYLE

-946 PALTPIISAND
+946 PALTPMISAND
-957 IHGNAAVVVESNV
+957 IHGNAAVVVETGV

-978 TVIQIIPSTNLYQG
+978 TVVQIIPSTTLYEG

-1004 EPMIASSAP
+1004 ETMSSSVTP
-1013 TLTFADPFV
+1013 TLTFADPFI

-1027 LTGAAWIDAVTY
+1027 LTNGAWIDGITY
-1039 RFTYTLTLLDAPFTS
+1039 RFTYTLTLQGMPFS
-1054 LNLNVSLAD
+1054 SADIDVSLAN
-1063 GLDAVGNPFI
+1063 GTDALGNPFI
-1073 SSDFTDVISIDIIG
+1073 TADFVDVLTIDIFG

-1097 HVFPNPSSDVV
+1097 HVFPNPSSDIV

-1121 RDEVGRIIHA
+1121 RDEVGRIIYA
-1131 GKSASRIE
+1131 GRSASRIE

-1153 FNDGKGLKQVRF
+1153 FNDGKGIKQVRF
-1165 IKR
+1165 VKK

>member
-1 MPKPF
+1 
-6 TMKSQLLTFFF
+6 MKSLLL
-17 VIVSIFSL
+17 VLSLLVVSVFSM
-25 QAQENSVARQW
+25 QAQEYSVARQW

-74 TAKTYLIGQSL
+74 TAKTYLIGQTL
-85 NGFNSPFNGIETPSS
+85 NGFNSPFNGIQTPAN
-100 IQVAREEAIT
+100 IQLAREKAIT
-110 YAAYRMLINRYQ
+110 YAAYRMIVNRYQ
-122 YSPNWLNTLTMA
+122 FSPNWLNTLTMA
-134 NFVMLGLGYSTAI
+134 NFVMTGLGFNTSI
-147 TSTDYSDGDPAK
+147 TSTDYSDGDAAK
-159 LGNYIASQYI
+159 LGNYIAAQYI

-182 YSNQYYIPL
+182 YSNQYYVPV
-191 NPALLPVFAGNSNV
+191 NAPMLPVFPGNPNNTF
-205 IDINRWQ
+205 INRWQ

-229 TPAALSPEWGNV
+229 TPSALSPEWGNV
-241 KPFSLTEADKTVHIR
+241 KPFSLIEADKTIHFR

-269 PPLLLPGDTA
+269 PPYLLPEDTA
-279 TLDHP
+279 SLEHP

-297 HLTPDDA
+297 HLTPDD
-304 TLIDISPASVC
+304 TTMIDISPGNVC
-315 NIPALPQTLTDYPN
+315 NIPYLPETPNDYPN

-334 EGGDIGTGRSLNPVT
+334 AGGDIGTGRSLNPVT

-407 LNDLEWDV
+407 LDDLEWDV
-415 KSYFAMGGAVHDAAI
+415 KSYFAMGGAMHDAAI
-430 CAWGIKGYYDGSR
+430 CAWGIKGFYDGSR
-443 PISVIRKMADNGQ
+443 PVSVIRKMADNGQ
-456 SSDPTLPNYHYQGL
+456 SSDPALPNYHYQGL
-470 PLIPDYIELVQP
+470 PLIPGFIEMVQP
-482 ADTLNG
+482 SDTLNG
-488 FMSGDIGEVKV
+488 FMSGDIGQVKI
-499 RSWKGPS
+499 RSWKGPG
-506 YIPNPTN
+506 YIPNPAN
-513 TYAGADWILA
+513 TYAGSDWILA

-535 TPPFPGY
+535 TPPFAGY

-572 FYAAQNQYL
+572 FLANQNQYL

-614 HAAFDD
+614 HAAYDD

-632 QAVHYAE
+632 QAVHFAE

-653 FSDPIISSSDIGNSV
+653 YSDPIISSTDIGNTV
-668 SAIFHFNRAMAP
+668 SAIFHFNRAMSP
-680 AALPAVTFVST
+680 AALPTVTFVSI
-691 DLIALGVLS
+691 DLESIGVLTQS
-700 QTNSFWLNDSAF
+700 NIFWLNDSAL
-712 VVEYAVAQATQ
+712 VVEYTVAQASQ

-729 FRVVGGKATDGCFA
+729 FRVLGGKATDGCFA
-743 RAYVGG
+743 RAYIGG
-749 NWKVDMIRPEVTAS
+749 NWKIDMILPEATVA
-763 VASDIWVTDATAA
+763 VASNTMINDGVAA
-776 VGTTEVTLY
+776 IGTTEVVLY
-785 FNKTMDTNFPA
+785 FNKTMNTNLPA
-796 ILSFTDQMP
+796 ELSVVNGTPLGFNQDL
-805 AGLSQNTTAGY
+805 AAGY
-816 WFNAS
+816 WSNAS
-821 TYHAVFDV
+821 TYHAVFNV
-829 TDLNEEWVNVNLH
+829 TDMNEEWMNLNLK
-842 SLSAIDLAGNPQVE
+842 SLNASDLAGNLQVE
-856 DTLLNVLNIDTRNPA
+856 YTFNDVLSIDTRNPQ
-871 VNVVSSNTVLTDATA
+871 VTVSSSDGILNDNSA
-886 GQTFQLTFTFEED
+886 GQSFQIVFSFDANDEVNTSLVPT
-899 MNVSETPAVTFV
+899 VSFV
-911 EGNPLLNSISL
+911 EGDPTINSLVETSAVWSTPNAYMVSYAVFDAGEFFPSL
-922 LSSTWNS
+922 SPVIN
-929 ATEFVVDYLA
+929 AF
-939 NDGQELF
+939 
-946 PALTPIISAND
+946 D
-957 IHGNAAVVVESNV
+957 IHGNQAEMIESNV
-970 FMIDTENP
+970 FIIDTENP
-978 TVIQIIPSTNLYQG
+978 TAVQITPSTTLYEG

-997 YIDVVYS
+997 FIDVVYS
-1004 EPMIASSAP
+1004 ESMQGTSTPVIQF
-1013 TLTFADPFV
+1013 TDPFV
-1022 LDYFT
+1022 LNYFTQTGGTWIDEFTFRFTFT
-1027 LTGAAWIDAVTY
+1027 LTTVDAG
-1039 RFTYTLTLLDAPFTS
+1039 FTS
-1054 LNLNVSLAD
+1054 MNLGINLSGGHD
-1063 GLDAVGNPFI
+1063 FWGNPFE
-1073 SSDFTDVISIDIIG
+1073 SSDFVDVISIDIVG
-1087 SVSESALNAI
+1087 SVGESTLSAV

-1108 IVEGIHSM
+1108 VVEGIHSM

-1153 FNDGKGLKQVRF
+1153 FNDGKGMKQVRF
-1165 IKR
+1165 VKK

>member
-1 MPKPF
+1 
-6 TMKSQLLTFFF
+6 MKSFLLG
-17 VIVSIFSL
+17 FSL
-25 QAQENSVARQW
+25 LIISAFSMQAQEYSVARQW

-74 TAKTYLIGQSL
+74 TAKTYLIGQTL
-85 NGFNSPFNGIETPSS
+85 NGFNSPFNGIETPDN
-100 IQVAREEAIT
+100 IQVAREKAIT
-110 YAAYRMLINRYQ
+110 YAAYRMIVNRYQ
-122 YSPNWLNTLTMA
+122 FSPNWLNTLTMA
-134 NFVMLGLGYSTAI
+134 NFVMLGLGYNTAV

-191 NPALLPVFAGNSNV
+191 NPALLPVFAGNPNV

-256 DGNFWNVYKDPGP
+256 NGNFWNVYKDPGP

-297 HLTPDDA
+297 HLTPDDP

-315 NIPALPQTLTDYPN
+315 NIPALPESPSDYPN

-334 EGGDIGTGRSLNPVT
+334 EGGDIGTGRSLNPVS

-387 MNVVH
+387 MNFVH
-392 DHPLFVR
+392 DHPLFVK
-399 KWGGEGEI
+399 KWRGEGEV
-407 LNDLEWDV
+407 LDDLEWDV
-415 KSYFAMGGAVHDAAI
+415 KAYFAMGGAVHDAAI

-443 PISVIRKMADNGQ
+443 PISAIRKMADNGQ
-456 SSDPTLPNYHYQGL
+456 SSDPSLPNYHYQGL
-470 PLIPDYIELVQP
+470 PLVPGFIELVQP
-482 ADTLNG
+482 SDTLNG
-488 FMSGDIGEVKV
+488 FMSGDIGQVKV

-572 FYAAQNQYL
+572 FLATQNQYL

-614 HAAFDD
+614 HAAYDD

-653 FSDPIISSSDIGNSV
+653 FSDPIISSSDIGNTV
-668 SAIFHFNRAMAP
+668 SALFHFNRAMAQ
-680 AALPAVTFVST
+680 ALPAVTFASI
-691 DLIALGVLS
+691 DLESIGVLTQS
-700 QTNSFWLNDSAF
+700 NLFWLNDTTLVA
-712 VVEYAVAQATQ
+712 EYTVAQASQ
-723 QYSGIN
+723 SYSGIN

-749 NWKVDMIRPEVTAS
+749 NWKIDMILPEATAA
-763 VASDIWVTDATAA
+763 VASDIMINDGVAA
-776 VGTTEVTLY
+776 IGTTEVVLY
-785 FNKTMDTNFPA
+785 FNKTMNTNLPA
-796 ILSFTDQMP
+796 ELSVNSATP
-805 AGLSQNTTAGY
+805 AGFIQDLSAGY
-816 WFNAS
+816 WSNAS
-821 TYHAVFDV
+821 TYHAVFNV
-829 TDLNEEWVNVNLH
+829 TDMNEEWMNLNLK
-842 SLSAIDLAGNPQVE
+842 SLNASDLAGNLQV
-856 DTLLNVLNIDTRNPA
+856 DYTFNDVLSIDTRNPL
-871 VNVVSSNTVLTDATA
+871 VNVSVSDAILTDNDNGQNFQVNFEVNQLDEVNTSLIPTVTFIEGDPTLNSLTENTA
-886 GQTFQLTFTFEED
+886 GW
-899 MNVSETPAVTFV
+899 N
-911 EGNPLLNSISL
+911 GSIY
-922 LSSTWNS
+922 T
-929 ATEFVVDYLA
+929 VDYTVNDA
-939 NDGQELF
+939 NELF
-946 PALTPIISAND
+946 PNLSPVLTAFD
-957 IHGNAAVVVESNV
+957 IHGNQAEMIQSNL
-970 FMIDTENP
+970 FTIDTENP
-978 TVIQIIPSTNLYQG
+978 TVVQIIPSTNLYQG

-997 YIDVVYS
+997 YLDVVYS
-1004 EPMIASSAP
+1004 ETMNPFSAP
-1013 TLTFADPFV
+1013 ILTFADPFV

-1027 LTGAAWIDAVTY
+1027 LSGATWIDAVTF
-1039 RFTYTLTLLDAPFTS
+1039 RFTYTLTTVDAPFTS
-1054 LNLNVSLAD
+1054 LNLNVNLAD

-1153 FNDGKGLKQVRF
+1153 FNDGKGMKQVRF
-1165 IKR
+1165 VKK